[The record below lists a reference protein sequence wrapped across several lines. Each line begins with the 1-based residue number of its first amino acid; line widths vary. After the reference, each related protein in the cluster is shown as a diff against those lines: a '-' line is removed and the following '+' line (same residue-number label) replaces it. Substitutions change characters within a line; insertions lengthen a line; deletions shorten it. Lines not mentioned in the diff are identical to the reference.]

1 MREVAIVSAVRTA
14 IGKGNRGSLKDTR
27 PDDMLG
33 HVLKA
38 AVERGGID
46 PADIDDII
54 IGNAAPEAEQGMNI
68 ARVGA
73 FLADIP
79 DSVPALTINRFCSSG
94 LQSLGQGAASIIAGW
109 QNIVLSGGVESM
121 SQIAMGGQKPCPNP
135 TLVAKRPDLYMPMGL
150 TAEVVAERY
159 DVSRADMDSFSL
171 QSHEK
176 ALKAIS
182 EGRFKDEIVPMPTR
196 VYKHNQWHDVVVD
209 TDEGPRPGSTL
220 EKLGRLR
227 SPFKQGGQV
236 TAASSSQVSDGAAAT
251 LLVER
256 KMAEEKGLPILGVL
270 KSFQVIGCRPDE
282 MGIGPKFAIPKA
294 LEAAGLSIEDID
306 LFEINEAF
314 ASQALHCAR
323 ALSIDE
329 AKINVNG
336 GAIALG
342 HPLGCTGARLTTTL
356 LHEMKKR
363 DARYGIVSMY
373 WWRHGRCS
381 RFRRIQA
388 RRTKPRSSRMTA
400 LGTTPKASIHTS

>member
-1 MREVAIVSAVRTA
+1 
-14 IGKGNRGSLKDTR
+14 
-27 PDDMLG
+27 MLG
-33 HVLKA
+33 LVLKE
-38 AVERGGID
+38 AVNRGGIN
-46 PADIDDII
+46 PADIDDVI

-79 DSVPALTINRFCSSG
+79 DTVPALTINRFCSSG

-109 QNIVLSGGVESM
+109 QDIVLTGGVESM

-135 TLVAKRPDLYMPMGL
+135 TLLEKRPDLYMPMGL

-159 DVSRADMDSFSL
+159 DVSRSDMDSFSL
-171 QSHEK
+171 NSHEK
-176 ALKAIS
+176 ALRAIK

-196 VYKHNQWHDVVVD
+196 VYKNKVWRELEFS
-209 TDEGPRPGSTL
+209 TDEGPRAGSNL

-236 TAASSSQVSDGAAAT
+236 TAATSSQVSDGAAAT

-256 KMAEEKGLPILGVL
+256 KLAEEQGLPVLGVL
-270 KSFQVIGCRPDE
+270 KSFQVVGCSPDE
-282 MGIGPKFAIPKA
+282 MGVGPKLAIPKA
-294 LEAAGLSIEDID
+294 LKAAGLTITDID

-314 ASQALHCAR
+314 ASQAIHCAR
-323 ALSIDE
+323 VLEIDE
-329 AKINVNG
+329 TKLNVNG

-342 HPLGCTGARLTTTL
+342 HPLGCTGARLTATL

-363 DARYGIVSMY
+363 DVRYGIVSMCI
-373 WWRHGRCS
+373 GGGMGAAAVFENPAAVS
-381 RFRRIQA
+381 
-388 RRTKPRSSRMTA
+388 
-400 LGTTPKASIHTS
+400 